1 MMMVVVTMPWCQDI
15 REELLQFEEAGT
27 LRGKL
32 TASAQADMIS
42 GTDSLEACVKG
53 AKYIQVFIDK
63 DMESFS
69 LLFFN

>member
-1 MMMVVVTMPWCQDI
+1 MSWWQDI

-53 AKYIQVFIDK
+53 AKYIQVLTDK
-63 DMESFS
+63 DGDVS
-69 LLFFN
+69 LLFFNY